1 LVVKTHQVSDN
12 RLILREV
19 KKQEALA
26 KEGKS
31 REYREEPCYES
42 VALPAGINKDRVR
55 ATYHNGVLTV
65 TFPKTAEA
73 KAKKITVEST

>member
-1 LVVKTHQVSDN
+1 M
-12 RLILREV
+12 
-19 KKQEALA
+19 KKAW
-26 KEGKS
+26 S
-31 REYREEPCYES
+31 SPES
-42 VALPAGINKDRVR
+42 SKDKVR